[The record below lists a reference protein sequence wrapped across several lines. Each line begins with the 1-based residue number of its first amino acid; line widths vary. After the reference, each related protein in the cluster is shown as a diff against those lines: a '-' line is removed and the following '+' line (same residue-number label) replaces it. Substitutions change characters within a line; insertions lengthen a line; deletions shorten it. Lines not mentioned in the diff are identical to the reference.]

1 MKTTSDK
8 QSNWSPRNRHGAAM
22 LVIALGAL
30 AFANFATAAT
40 WDGENEESDNWSVSS
55 NWVGDEAPASPTTDT
70 ITFTATDAGNIN
82 IVDTSRQVGGL
93 YYGATHTTDL
103 GGNTLTVAG
112 NISISSGSPTIRN
125 GTLSLGSAESRRS
138 ITVMTGD
145 WGNPALTLSSG
156 TTLNA
161 YLNGIS
167 VGIYRNG
174 SGTLDLSAATVNCD
188 GVANTLQVTGNI
200 NIGTGESSGGTVLL
214 PTSLES
220 ISTTGDLLIGS
231 GSLGFTTSGSLLS
244 SIVVGRNFQART
256 SGILNIPS
264 GVSMSVGSVGT
275 RGYFR
280 LGGRDWDSDGVTF
293 TLPGGSL
300 TGYLTDVTLTQNYN
314 QGAITLDLSTAAS
327 VNLDITGAITVNNST
342 IIKLPT
348 GTVSTGTMA
357 IGATGTSELAGTT
370 FSFTNTGAS
379 AVSNAGTIKG
389 YGTVSGAGTFT
400 STGYVRAETGTLD
413 LTGLT
418 GTVSISRLYAQN
430 SGTLALPDAAM
441 SVTTLDAGS
450 TGGGTVNLNGT
461 DISMGANSVTVA
473 SSGALTG
480 YGSISGATLTMNGTV
495 LASGGT
501 LDLSGFTTV
510 ASSTGSGWF
519 VENGGAITLP
529 ARNVTANDS
538 FTWGELATSVNSIQ
552 LDFTNVTGGDLSISV
567 LDPDTVAFLP
577 EGTTGD
583 ILSLWEIDG
592 SSFTFGAGNVNLVFR
607 YDDSRLGGLDESLL
621 KVFHYNGSAWE
632 QLTTEIDT
640 GANTASVTGVSSFSP
655 FAVGFNISG
664 GIIPEP
670 ASLALLGLGA
680 AWLLNRRRRA

>member
-112 NISISSGSPTIRN
+112 NIDVSAGSSSPTIRN
-125 GTLSLGSAESRRS
+125 GTLSLGTAGNRRS
-138 ITVMTGD
+138 ITVIKDD
-145 WGNPALTLSSG
+145 WQAGVKLTLSSA
-156 TTLNA
+156 TLNA

-167 VGIYRNG
+167 VGTYRNG
-174 SGTLDLSAATVNCD
+174 GGTLDLSAATVNCD

-264 GVSMSVGSVGT
+264 GVSMSVGSVDT

-280 LGGRDWDSDGVTF
+280 LGGQDWDGDGVTF
-293 TLPGGSL
+293 TLPDGSL
-300 TGYLTDVTLTQNYN
+300 TGYLTDVTLTRPNN
-314 QGAITLDLSTAAS
+314 QGAITLDLSTASS
-327 VNLDITGAITVNNST
+327 VNLDITGAIS
-342 IIKLPT
+342 ISSSSMYLPT
-348 GTVSTGTMA
+348 GTVSTGTLSIDSA
-357 IGATGTSELAGTT
+357 GTMGLAGTT
-370 FSFTNTGAS
+370 FTNGAS
-379 AVSNAGTIKG
+379 AVSNAGTI
-389 YGTVSGAGTFT
+389 
-400 STGYVRAETGTLD
+400 
-413 LTGLT
+413 
-418 GTVSISRLYAQN
+418 
-430 SGTLALPDAAM
+430 
-441 SVTTLDAGS
+441 
-450 TGGGTVNLNGT
+450 
-461 DISMGANSVTVA
+461 
-473 SSGALTG
+473 TG
-480 YGSISGATLTMNGTV
+480 YGSISGDTLTMNGTV
-495 LASGGT
+495 RASGGT
-501 LDLSGFTTV
+501 LDLSGFSSV
-510 ASSTGSGWF
+510 ASTSGIGWY
-519 VENGGAITLP
+519 VENGGVITLP

-552 LDFTNVTGGDLSISV
+552 LGFTNVTGGDLSISV

-577 EGTTGD
+577 EGTTGS

-592 SSFTFGAGNVNLVFR
+592 SGGFAFGAGNVNLVFR

-621 KVFHYNGSAWE
+621 TVFHYTGSAWE
-632 QLTTEIDT
+632 ELTTAIDT
-640 GANTASVTGVSSFSP
+640 DNHTASVTGVSSFSP
-655 FAVGFNISG
+655 FAVGINITN

-680 AWLLNRRRRA
+680 AWLLTRRRSRRHNS